1 MKKIAAIFDGLK
13 FSESTLQYAIDI
25 AKEQASHLT
34 GIFPDDFI
42 YNSFNINKLISAGAT
57 AGKIAEM
64 EQLDKQK
71 RDEAAVA
78 FGNAA
83 TNAGLP
89 YSVHRDN
96 SIAIQEVLHESIY
109 ADLMVINTTETF
121 QLKEQAPPTDFIR
134 SLLSEVQCPVLL
146 VPAVHVP
153 FNKIVLLY
161 DGEPSSVFAI
171 KMCCYLLPSLHQ
183 LPVQVISVNDPGAGL
198 HLDDNKL
205 MREFLTLHFPHA
217 TYKVLEGRVE
227 STILE
232 ELKAQG
238 PGALTVLGA
247 YRRGMV
253 SRWLRES
260 MADFLMRELTTPL
273 FIAHNK

>member
-13 FSESTLQYAIDI
+13 FSDSTLNYAVGI
-25 AKEQASHLT
+25 AKEQSAHLT

-57 AGKIAEM
+57 AEKIAQM
-64 EQLDKQK
+64 EELDKKK
-71 RDEAAVA
+71 RDDSALL
-78 FGNAA
+78 FGNAC

-89 YSVHRDN
+89 YSVHRDK

-146 VPAVHVP
+146 VPPVHTP
-153 FNKIVLLY
+153 FTKIVLLY

-171 KMCCYLLPSLHQ
+171 KMCCYLLPALRN

-198 HLDDNKL
+198 QLDDNKL

-217 TYKVLEGRVE
+217 EYKVLNGRVE
-227 STILE
+227 QTVLE

-260 MADFLMRELTTPL
+260 MADFLMRELSLPL